1 MNAEVITAGT
11 ELLLGHILDTNSLY
25 LSRKLAEIG
34 VNLYYKTS
42 VGDNVER
49 LKTALEIAA
58 SRADIIIITGG
69 LGPTVDDITRDAV
82 SLFTG
87 RKLAIDGVS
96 MKKIEAYFLAR
107 SFKMP
112 ENNRMQ
118 AYLPE
123 GSMIIENKNGMAPGF
138 IVNHNNKIIAA
149 MPGVPSEMYPMMEN
163 VVMPHIVQKYG
174 TGKLIIKS
182 RTLKVIGL
190 GESMVDEK
198 INDLF
203 KSSENPTIGVY
214 AHQTE
219 IEVRLTAKAD
229 SEKQADELNEGL
241 KKKIADR
248 LGEYIYGEDNESL
261 ESLVAARLIN
271 KKWTVSTAESCTAGL
286 LSFRLTN
293 VAGSSAYFM
302 GGISSYS
309 NDVKKALLGVP
320 EVILEKHGSVSAECA
335 EAMSIACRGK
345 FDTDCAVSITG
356 IAGPGGGTTEK
367 PVGLVYIAV
376 NIKGKVEVFKNNFGG
391 SRDVIRARS
400 AHMALY
406 YFLKSIKLS

>member
-1 MNAEVITAGT
+1 VNAEVITIGT

-25 LSRKLAEIG
+25 LSRRLAEIG

-42 VGDNVER
+42 VGDNTGR
-49 LKTALEIAA
+49 IKAALEIAA

-87 RKLAIDGVS
+87 KKLVS
-96 MKKIEAYFLAR
+96 DAETMKKIEAYFKDR
-107 SFKMP
+107 SIKMP
-112 ENNRMQ
+112 GNNRVQ
-118 AYLPE
+118 ADIPE
-123 GSMIIENKNGMAPGF
+123 GAVIIENKNGMAPGF
-138 IVNHNNKIIAA
+138 IVSHNNKLIAA
-149 MPGVPSEMYPMMEN
+149 MPGVPSEMHPMMEN
-163 VVMPHIVQKYG
+163 TVMPYIIQKYG
-174 TGKLIIKS
+174 TGKVIIKS
-182 RTLKVIGL
+182 HTLKVVGL
-190 GESMVDEK
+190 GESLVDEK

-203 KSSENPTIGVY
+203 KTSENPTIGVY
-214 AHQTE
+214 AHHTE

-229 SEKQADELNEGL
+229 SAKDADFLNDSL
-241 KKKIADR
+241 KKKIYER
-248 LGEYIYGEDNESL
+248 LGENIYGEDDESL
-261 ESLVAARLIN
+261 ENLAGAQLIN
-271 KKWTVSTAESCTAGL
+271 KKMTLSTAESCTAGL

-320 EVILEKHGSVSAECA
+320 ETILEKHGSVSPECA

-356 IAGPGGGTTEK
+356 IAGPGGGTAEK

-406 YFLKSIKLS
+406 YFLRSIKG

>member
-49 LKTALEIAA
+49 MRSALEIAA

-69 LGPTVDDITRDAV
+69 LGPTVDDVTRDAV

-87 RKLAIDGVS
+87 KKLKPDAGSMEKLEAFFKGRGV
-96 MKKIEAYFLAR
+96 
-107 SFKMP
+107 KMP

-118 AYLPE
+118 AHMPE
-123 GSMIIENKNGMAPGF
+123 GAIIIENKNGTAPGF
-138 IVNHNNKIIAA
+138 IVEHNAKVIAA
-149 MPGVPSEMYPMMEN
+149 MPGVPSEMHPMMEN
-163 VVMPHIVQKYG
+163 SVMPFITRKFG

-182 RTLKVIGL
+182 KTLKVIGM
-190 GESMVDEK
+190 GESVMDEK
-198 INDLF
+198 IRDLF
-203 KSSENPTIGVY
+203 RDSKNPTIGMY

-219 IEVRLTAKAD
+219 VEVRLTAKAD
-229 SEKQADELNEGL
+229 SEKDADAMNGEL
-241 KKKIADR
+241 KKKIYER
-248 LGEYIYGEDNESL
+248 LGDAVYGEDDESL
-261 ESLVAARLIN
+261 EGLVGAALLD

-286 LSFRLTN
+286 LSYRLTN
-293 VAGSSAYFM
+293 VAGSSGYFI

-320 EVILEKHGSVSAECA
+320 EEILEKHGSVSPECA
-335 EAMSIACRGK
+335 ESMSIACRGK

-356 IAGPGGGTTEK
+356 IAGPGGGTAGK
-367 PVGLVYIAV
+367 SVGLVYIAV
-376 NIKGKVEVFKNNFGG
+376 NIKGRVEVFKNNFAG

-400 AHMALY
+400 AHTALY
-406 YFLKSIKLS
+406 RFLRAIK